1 MSSMPQSEPKSRMSL
16 WRDPLDALTSSPGD
30 AADKSDRR
38 SVTRIAGLILVILAV
53 VSGIISFVILL
64 GLTHIEPTERVISV
78 AMAVNGVI
86 LVSLT
91 VMIGWEASRM
101 LWARQKGRAGA
112 GLHIRVMALFAL
124 VAAAPTILVAIFA
137 SITLDQGLDRW
148 FSSRTL
154 AIINSSKTVANAYT
168 QEHARVLRNEL
179 LGIGRVLNESEPYF
193 LLAEDRFRAIFA
205 RQARIR
211 GIPAAFMVNGE
222 GEELMASPSRL
233 NQPVPRMPSKDLLER
248 ARSQPVLIALGE
260 SNLVAGIMR
269 LDEFNDAYL
278 FIVRVIDPVVSNF
291 LRMTSE
297 NVQEYQ
303 AFFDSRSNIQTAF
316 AILYIGAG
324 LIILLS
330 TTWFAIGF
338 ANTLVSPIRRLIA
351 AAERVRKGDL
361 YVQVPNEKRSSDF
374 DNLNETF
381 NTMTLELRSQRDEL
395 ILARDTMD
403 TRRRFTE
410 AMLQGVSAGVIG
422 VDATGVITLANP
434 SVQLLLDMPESRL
447 LGEDL
452 RSILP
457 EIASLVE
464 GAESRHGGPKEEQVA
479 ITRDGIEHTM
489 RVRVTSERGE
499 EEAHSYVVTL
509 DDVTDLVSAQRS
521 AAWADVARRIA
532 HEIKNPL
539 TPIQLSAERLRRRY
553 GNKVAEDDRKVFDQ
567 CVNTIVR
574 QVGDIGRMIDEFS
587 SFARMPKPVFE
598 QGDLSEVIKQS
609 VFLIE
614 VANQDIGF
622 QTDIPDKMEG
632 SFDNRLLSQAMA
644 NVVKN
649 ATEAIS
655 RREDKSLVPGQV
667 FVCAKDDGD
676 SYCVRVIDNGVGLPI
691 ANRQM
696 LLEPYMTT
704 RESGSGL
711 GLAIV
716 RKILQEHGG
725 SIQLQDAKDVSDFAT
740 GACIELRVP
749 KVAEY
754 FEETTAGKTEESHNS
769 GLALPQIQ
777 NLDHAV
783 SQALKTHEG
792 E

>member
-1 MSSMPQSEPKSRMSL
+1 MSSMSHNEPKQKASL
-16 WRDPLDALTSSPGD
+16 WRDPLDTLTDNISVS
-30 AADKSDRR
+30 ANQSDKR
-38 SVTRIAGLILVILAV
+38 SWSRIAGLIMVILAV
-53 VSGIISFVILL
+53 LSGMVSFVILL
-64 GLTHIEPTERVISV
+64 GLTSIEPTEQVIGI
-78 AMAVNGVI
+78 AMIINGVM
-86 LVSLT
+86 LVLLT
-91 VMIGWEASRM
+91 LMIGWEATRM

-112 GLHIRVMALFAL
+112 GLHIRVMGLFAL

-154 AIINSSKTVANAYT
+154 AIINSSKTVADAYN

-205 RQARIR
+205 RQTRIR
-211 GIPAAFMVNGE
+211 GIPAAFVVDGE
-222 GEELMASPSRL
+222 GTEMMASPSRL
-233 NQPVPRMPSKDLLER
+233 NQPVPRMPTKDLLEQ

-269 LDEFNDAYL
+269 LDEFSDAYL

-303 AFFDSRSNIQTAF
+303 AFFESRSSIQTAF
-316 AILYIGAG
+316 AILYVGAG

-338 ANTLVSPIRRLIA
+338 ANTLVSPIRRLIS
-351 AAERVRKGDL
+351 AAESVRNGDL
-361 YVQVPNEKRSSDF
+361 FVQLPIDQRSSDF
-374 DNLNETF
+374 SNLNNTF
-381 NTMTLELRSQRDEL
+381 NTMTMELRSQRDEL
-395 ILARDTMD
+395 ILARDAMD
-403 TRRRFTE
+403 ARRRFTE

-422 VDATGVITLANP
+422 VDATGLITLANP
-434 SVQLLLDMPESRL
+434 SVQDLLNARESDL

-452 RSILP
+452 RDVLP
-457 EIASLVE
+457 EIAPLVE
-464 GAESRHGGPKEEQVA
+464 GAESKIGAHKEEQVA
-479 ITRDGIEHTM
+479 IVRDGIEHAM

-499 EEAHSYVVTL
+499 EDVHSYVVTL

-598 QGDLSEVIKQS
+598 PGDLSEVIKQS

-614 VANQDIGF
+614 VANQDITF
-622 QTDIPDKMEG
+622 NTDIPEKMPG
-632 SFDNRLLSQAMA
+632 SFDQRLLSQAVA

-649 ATEAIS
+649 ATEAIGRS
-655 RREDKSLVPGQV
+655 EDKATSPGQIT
-667 FVCAKDDGD
+667 VCGKEDADA
-676 SYCVRVIDNGVGLPI
+676 YCVRVIDNGVGLPSS
-691 ANRQM
+691 NRQM

-725 SIQLQDAKDVSDFAT
+725 SIHLRDAQEVSDFAS
-740 GACIELRVP
+740 GACIEMRVP

-754 FEETTAGKTEESHNS
+754 QDEGADDGSEANYNS
-769 GLALPQIQ
+769 GLGLP
-777 NLDHAV
+777 A
-783 SQALKTHEG
+783 SPATKTSEG

>member
-1 MSSMPQSEPKSRMSL
+1 
-16 WRDPLDALTSSPGD
+16 
-30 AADKSDRR
+30 
-38 SVTRIAGLILVILAV
+38 
-53 VSGIISFVILL
+53 
-64 GLTHIEPTERVISV
+64 
-78 AMAVNGVI
+78 MAV
-86 LVSLT
+86 
-91 VMIGWEASRM
+91 
-101 LWARQKGRAGA
+101 
-112 GLHIRVMALFAL
+112 
-124 VAAAPTILVAIFA
+124 FA

-154 AIINSSKTVANAYT
+154 AIINSSKTVADAYT

-205 RQARIR
+205 RQTRIR
-211 GIPAAFMVNGE
+211 GIPVAFIVDGE
-222 GEELMASPSRL
+222 GKELIATPSRL
-233 NQPVPRMPSKDLLER
+233 NQPVPRMPTKRLLEQ
-248 ARSQPVLIALGE
+248 ARSRPVFIALEE

-278 FIVRVIDPVVSNF
+278 YAVRVIDPVVSNF

-297 NVQEYQ
+297 NVLEYQ
-303 AFFDSRSNIQTAF
+303 AFFDSRSNIHTAF

-338 ANTLVSPIRRLIA
+338 TNTLVSPIRRLIG
-351 AAERVRKGDL
+351 AAESVRNGDL
-361 YVQVPNEKRSSDF
+361 FVQLPKETRSSDF
-374 DNLNETF
+374 NNLNETF
-381 NTMTLELRSQRDEL
+381 NTMTTELRSQRDEL
-395 ILARDTMD
+395 ILARDAID
-403 TRRRFTE
+403 ARRRFTE

-422 VDATGVITLANP
+422 VDATGVIILANP
-434 SVQLLLDMPESRL
+434 SVQALLGMGESDL

-452 RSILP
+452 RDILP
-457 EIASLVE
+457 EIAPLVE
-464 GAESRHGGPKEEQVA
+464 GAESRIGAHKEEQVS
-479 ITRDGIEHTM
+479 IVRDGMEHAM
-489 RVRVTSERGE
+489 RVRVTSERGDE
-499 EEAHSYVVTL
+499 KAHSYVVTL

-553 GNKVAEDDRKVFDQ
+553 GKKVADDDRKVFDQ

-574 QVGDIGRMIDEFS
+574 QVGGIGRMIDEFS

-598 QGDLSEVIKQS
+598 PGDLSEVIKQS

-614 VANQDIGF
+614 VANPDISF
-622 QTDIPDKMEG
+622 KADIPEKMAG
-632 SFDNRLLSQAMA
+632 SFDQRLLSQAMA

-649 ATEAIS
+649 ATEAIG
-655 RREDKSLVPGQV
+655 RREDKTSVPGEV
-667 FVCAKDDGD
+667 TVCAKEDGD
-676 SYCVRVIDNGVGLPI
+676 GYCVRVIDNGVGLPVS
-691 ANRQM
+691 NRQM

-704 RESGSGL
+704 RETGSGL

-725 SIQLQDAKDVSDFAT
+725 SIQLRDAREVSDFAA
-740 GACIELRVP
+740 GACIEMRVP
-749 KVAEY
+749 RVAEY
-754 FEETTAGKTEESHNS
+754 QDEAAIEDGEERHNS
-769 GLALPQIQ
+769 GLALP
-777 NLDHAV
+777 
-783 SQALKTHEG
+783 SQRAETIVEG

>member
-1 MSSMPQSEPKSRMSL
+1 MSSMSQSEPKPKASL
-16 WRDPLDALTSSPGD
+16 WRDPLDALTANNNASLNQP
-30 AADKSDRR
+30 DKR
-38 SVTRIAGLILVILAV
+38 SWSRIAGLIMVILAV
-53 VSGIISFVILL
+53 LSGVASFVILL
-64 GLTHIEPTERVISV
+64 GLTSIQPTEKVIGI
-78 AMAVNGVI
+78 AMAVNGVM
-86 LVSLT
+86 LVLLAL
-91 VMIGWEASRM
+91 MIGWEASRM

-112 GLHIRVMALFAL
+112 GLHIRVMGLFAL

-154 AIINSSKTVANAYT
+154 AIINSSKTVADAYN

-179 LGIGRVLNESEPYF
+179 LGIGRALNEAEPYF

-205 RQARIR
+205 HQTRIR
-211 GIPAAFMVNGE
+211 GIPAAFVVDGE
-222 GEELMASPSRL
+222 GNEMMASPSRL
-233 NQPVPRMPSKDLLER
+233 NQPVPRMPTKDLLEQ
-248 ARSQPVLIALGE
+248 ARSQPVLISLGE

-269 LDEFNDAYL
+269 LDEFSDAYL

-291 LRMTSE
+291 LRMTTE

-303 AFFDSRSNIQTAF
+303 AFFESRSSIQTAF

-351 AAERVRKGDL
+351 AAERVRNGDL
-361 YVQVPNEKRSSDF
+361 FVQLPNDQRSSDF
-374 DNLNETF
+374 DNLNNTF
-381 NTMTLELRSQRDEL
+381 NTMTKELRSQRDEL
-395 ILARDTMD
+395 ILARDAMD
-403 TRRRFTE
+403 ARRRFTE

-422 VDATGVITLANP
+422 VDATGSITLANP
-434 SVQLLLDMPESRL
+434 SVQELLGIVESDL

-452 RSILP
+452 RDVLP
-457 EIASLVE
+457 EIAPLVE
-464 GAESRHGGPKEEQVA
+464 GAESKTGAHKEEQVS
-479 ITRDGIEHTM
+479 IVRDGIEHAL
-489 RVRVTSERGE
+489 RVRVTSERSE
-499 EEAHSYVVTL
+499 EDVHSYVVTL

-553 GNKVAEDDRKVFDQ
+553 GKKVDEDDRKVFDQ

-598 QGDLSEVIKQS
+598 PGDLSEVIKQS

-614 VANQDIGF
+614 VANPDISF
-622 QTDIPDKMEG
+622 STDIPEKMPG
-632 SFDNRLLSQAMA
+632 SFDQRLLSQAVA

-649 ATEAIS
+649 ATEAIGRHLDTDAAS
-655 RREDKSLVPGQV
+655 GKISVNACEDN
-667 FVCAKDDGD
+667 D
-676 SYCVRVIDNGVGLPI
+676 SYCVRVIDNGVGLPS

-725 SIQLQDAKDVSDFAT
+725 SIHLRDAQEVSDFT
-740 GACIELRVP
+740 SGACIEMRVP
-749 KVAEY
+749 KTAEY
-754 FEETTAGKTEESHNS
+754 QDQDGMDGSETNHNS
-769 GLALPQIQ
+769 GLGLPTSPA
-777 NLDHAV
+777 D
-783 SQALKTHEG
+783 KTSEG